1 MAGKETDLLRDPLAL
16 AQQRYQ
22 EQVQAFKDQ
31 YIPKPTRADGIA
43 WAQAHGVR
51 PELLMGRRNRRNRR
65 NG

>member
-1 MAGKETDLLRDPLAL
+1 MPQKETDLLRDPLTL

-31 YIPKPTRADGIA
+31 YIPKPTRADFNE
-43 WAQAHGVR
+43 WARSHGMM
-51 PELLMGRRNRRNRR
+51 PQSFKSLRNK